1 MKLGGLSGPM
11 SHAALRRSPSR
22 SPVPIQSLAILVSVL
37 ALVIAASPAS
47 TPRDTPAS
55 QGASGAAIVAAAA
68 CATPGR
74 AARDVSLA
82 EPKYALAKG
91 DSVTTVYEFSVV
103 NTTLPSI
110 HVRVNAPSFFANFVL
125 ANGSKLSVY
134 TPPRAFNISN
144 SSWTAASAATTKK
157 VLTQAE
163 TFSATTAVTMTT
175 ELVGVMAT
183 AADGTV
189 ELAFRWQWT
198 ITYASNGSSISS
210 PWSPLRST
218 GADPTIFYPA
228 PYVELA
234 STSNS
239 TVAIGGTFT
248 AYLLGSI
255 SGTEFNS
262 ELEYATTGNV
272 VHHQAT
278 YTAVGNSTPDAVSV
292 VIESTIGAFS
302 PATMLDHVRNSCGSL
317 LYSISVKAIYAPSA
331 TVQFLVQPASC
342 GPITFNGTSYGNDT
356 STKLAPSTASFA
368 ISPGSCAGQS
378 FVNWTFTDGLY
389 LKSPTTGSN
398 TVVVSSSA
406 TLTARF
412 T

>member
-1 MKLGGLSGPM
+1 MTPLPEPKTRSRALGPGLAVTVLL
-11 SHAALRRSPSR
+11 AAI
-22 SPVPIQSLAILVSVL
+22 VFVLV
-37 ALVIAASPAS
+37 ASPIG
-47 TPRDTPAS
+47 TPRTLPAS
-55 QGASGAAIVAAAA
+55 QSGSASISPNTT

-82 EPKYALAKG
+82 EPKYSLAKG
-91 DSVTTVYEFSVV
+91 DSLSTIYEFSVV

-110 HVRVNAPSFFANFVL
+110 HVRVNAPSLFGQFVL
-125 ANGSKLSVY
+125 ANGTKLSVY
-134 TPPRAFNISN
+134 TPPRSFNISN
-144 SSWTAASAATTKK
+144 TNWTLASLATTKK
-157 VLTQAE
+157 VMTQAE
-163 TFSATTAVTMTT
+163 SFSTTTSATMTT

-189 ELAFRWQWT
+189 ELGFRWMWT
-198 ITYASNGSSISS
+198 ITYASNGTSVSS

-234 STSNS
+234 STSNA

-248 AYLLGSI
+248 AYLLGYI
-255 SGTEFNS
+255 SGTFFNS
-262 ELEYATTGNV
+262 ELEYSTTGNV

-278 YTAVGNSTPDAVSV
+278 YTAVGNTTPVAVSV
-292 VIESTIGAFS
+292 VIESTIGGFA

-317 LYSISVKAIYAPSA
+317 LYSISVKAIYADSA
-331 TVQFLVQPASC
+331 TVQFITQPSTC
-342 GPITFNGTSYGNDT
+342 GPISFNGTNYVNG
-356 STKLAPSTASFA
+356 STKTVVPSTTSYS
-368 ISPGSCAGQS
+368 ISPGTCAGQS

-389 LKSPTTGSN
+389 LKSLTTASN
-398 TVVVSSSA
+398 SVIVSSTG